1 MTDEQLAQ
9 LLDVV
14 KIFESARSYR
24 ASAAIQASRLA
35 EMEGRTADKDKLR
48 ADADTY
54 RKDYTDLGEVSRAI
68 QNEMDSRKAAA
79 EANANANANASK

>member
-1 MTDEQLAQ
+1 
-9 LLDVV
+9 
-14 KIFESARSYR
+14 
-24 ASAAIQASRLA
+24 
-35 EMEGRTADKDKLR
+35 MEGRTADKDKLR